1 MTKRKEGESYS
12 DYKLRRKVENL
23 LLKKKLKGIMYWN
36 SNERKT
42 YTKDLEAKLI
52 AESIEK
58 KETEES

>member
-36 SNERKT
+36 SNQRKT
-42 YTKDLEAKLI
+42 YTKELEAKLI
-52 AESIEK
+52 AESKEK